1 MVSKLT
7 QLCPLF
13 TPDHLTSSLLLI
25 KDSVFQSGIPFILDF
40 LNYTLKKPENSLIF
54 IAVEHNFAHFLNNSK
69 KAGLNIESS
78 ITTGQLLYIDYFN
91 RLFDWIPKELPLT
104 EEIPYTWKDF
114 PKKLEIIE
122 GFNEESINGMFE
134 KMEDFMKNHE
144 NMKKWIILENL
155 NYLMNA
161 SNFDSVK
168 MSFMKTLMGFVE
180 KGANIIVLGSVD
192 DEIKGNLKL
201 IDMLESLSWMTMEV
215 MGNNSGFTKEIDGNV
230 RYFDIF

>member
-1 MVSKLT
+1 M
-7 QLCPLF
+7 
-13 TPDHLTSSLLLI
+13 
-25 KDSVFQSGIPFILDF
+25 
-40 LNYTLKKPENSLIF
+40 IF